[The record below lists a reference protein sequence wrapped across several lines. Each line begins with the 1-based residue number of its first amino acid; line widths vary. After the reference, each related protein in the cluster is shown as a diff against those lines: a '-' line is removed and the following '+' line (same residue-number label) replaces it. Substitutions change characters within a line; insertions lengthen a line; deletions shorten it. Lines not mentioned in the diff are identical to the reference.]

1 MIVQKKYFCF
11 HDIAKGICS
20 MYNISRCQAALA
32 SGCLKEHGAETPKGE
47 YMMRPNFYC
56 TLQALSGLNNLVTL
70 VEDEPEVEL
79 IVELIDVPCW
89 LLYTADASQ
98 RSLRAYMRGE
108 IHSLDEEV
116 SIGMGSV
123 VQDRVTGE
131 RTVEET
137 RINGLEIL
145 FDLCRRLHVYLRQEN
160 LLQIWNDRD
169 PQEAG
174 ILLSGEGETLDYR
187 LVEGAQ
193 RPELLCQTLLGGTQ
207 MMRPYMEDFW
217 ARSMPEMVSLEDRIE
232 AAEAGDEHCIR
243 ALAEAYFN
251 GDEEVDVDP
260 EKCVYW
266 YEKLAETGDSVA
278 QFNMG
283 LFCAKGFGRARDMS
297 AALRWMERA
306 AESGD
311 EDAPEQI
318 ETYRL
323 MQEAESGVA
332 AGDAQAQADMARGL
346 MKLGGVNLPDRE
358 NDYAEC
364 IALAEKSAAQNNGDG
379 LWLMALAYEHG
390 RGVRKN
396 LKKAAEYYQRG
407 TDVGH
412 APCMSS
418 LGSMCLNGIGVEK
431 NVEKGIELT
440 QKSAMLGDGIGMYN
454 LGRCYQFGTGVEESL
469 EKAVEWYEKSLEVR
483 PDPELEMK
491 LVGFRHL
498 LEIQSEM
505 PEAPDDNEMTD
516 DLLAA
521 LKQTMHDFQ
530 TQDAVLVKY
539 NGEDGDVEIP
549 FGLQEIG
556 ARAFALCD
564 HLTSVAVTP
573 PIRRIGDKAFIGC
586 HALESV
592 TLPESLQ
599 EIASYGFANC
609 DKVTDFDLPAGLT
622 DIGEYAFV
630 NCYGLTSIVIP
641 EGVQEISNGA
651 FMDCRSLERVVLPEG
666 LTRIGSEAFSGCVAL
681 REMNIPASL
690 TSVGHKAFAGC
701 EQLENAPEVTE
712 EKTESDRDDLN
723 DFLASLFGGADD
735 EDASD
740 EDEADDV
747 AAECDDDEDAEED
760 EADSGERVNFSEI
773 RDARKSIPHTLSM
786 LEFMNKDS
794 DTPVGLERGN
804 TNSVVEG
811 AEYDKEKRLLTVIAG
826 VVGIGKAAVPAAESL
841 RPGQNVQIVPEEN
854 EIAVHASG
862 MSLGMLST
870 SFSRSLSILLKAG
883 EAEVLEARVTR
894 VRTRA
899 ERGPRTRVPVLVVK
913 ATVRFSEPKPPRY
926 VPRKTGCTLCILG
939 GDQAKMWAQKLRV
952 LHIDLPLETA
962 KLVFELYNRMH
973 SEYETDPAEQPD
985 YAGLDN
991 LDREIMAARRKMQA
1005 EMKPGLDY
1013 SPQTGDEDDAFDFGG
1028 YITRMIA
1035 REPKRYGVLATLD
1048 LEYVMDPAAVLSP
1061 YADDEATFCWW
1072 DLTRI
1077 SEEDFE
1083 AACDDYNHWYDV
1095 CELYGP
1101 GKLPFDLQDED
1112 VVSIFGFDR
1121 FVAFADLSYGC

>member
-1 MIVQKKYFCF
+1 
-11 HDIAKGICS
+11 
-20 MYNISRCQAALA
+20 
-32 SGCLKEHGAETPKGE
+32 
-47 YMMRPNFYC
+47 MMRPNFYC
-56 TLQALSGLNNLVTL
+56 SLQALSGLNNLVTL
-70 VEDEPEVEL
+70 TEDEPDIGFTVEV
-79 IVELIDVPCW
+79 IDAPFW
-89 LLYTADASQ
+89 LAYAADARQ
-98 RSLRAYMRGE
+98 RSLHAYMRGE

-123 VQDRVTGE
+123 IQDRVTGE

-137 RINGLEIL
+137 RLNGLEIL
-145 FDLCRRLHVYLRQEN
+145 FDLCRRLHVYARQQN
-160 LLQIWNDRD
+160 LLQMWNDTD
-169 PQEAG
+169 PEEAG
-174 ILLSGEGETLDYR
+174 ILLSGDGEKLDYS
-187 LVEGAQ
+187 LVEGVQ
-193 RPELLCQTLLGGTQ
+193 RPELLCQTLLGGTR

-217 ARSMPEMVSLEDRIE
+217 ARSMPEMISLEDRIE

-297 AALRWMERA
+297 EALRWMERA

-323 MQEAESGVA
+323 MRKAEPGVA

-358 NDYAEC
+358 NDYSEC
-364 IALAEKSAAQNNGDG
+364 VELAEKSAAQNNGDG

-396 LKKAAEYYQRG
+396 IKKAAEYYQRG
-407 TDVGH
+407 ADVGH

-498 LEIQSEM
+498 LEIQSDM
-505 PEAPDDNEMTD
+505 PENPDDTEMTD
-516 DLLAA
+516 ELLAA

-530 TQDAVLVKY
+530 TEGAVLVKY
-539 NGEDGDVEIP
+539 NGQDGDVEIP
-549 FGLQEIG
+549 FGLQEVG

-573 PIRRIGDKAFIGC
+573 PIQRIGDKAFIGC
-586 HALESV
+586 HALDSV
-592 TLPESLQ
+592 TLPESLR

-622 DIGEYAFV
+622 RIGEYAFV

-641 EGVQEISNGA
+641 AGVKEISNGA
-651 FMDCRSLERVVLPEG
+651 FMDCRSLERIVLPEG

-681 REMNIPASL
+681 REMNIPSSL
-690 TSVGHKAFAGC
+690 TSIGHKAFEGC

-712 EKTESDRDDLN
+712 EKTESDRDALN
-723 DFLASLFGGADD
+723 EFMASLFGMAADGD
-735 EDASD
+735 TAD
-740 EDEADDV
+740 DDV
-747 AAECDDDEDAEED
+747 ADYADADDDAEED
-760 EADSGERVNFSEI
+760 EEAPADSANYREV
-773 RDARKSIPHTLSM
+773 RDARRSIPHTLSM

-794 DTPVGLERGN
+794 DTPVGQERGN

-811 AEYDKEKRLLTVIAG
+811 ATYDKERRQLTIIAG
-826 VVGIGKAAVPAAESL
+826 VVGISKAAVPAAEGL
-841 RPGQNVQIVPEEN
+841 RPGQTVQIVPEEN
-854 EIAVHASG
+854 EVAVHASG

-870 SFSRSLSILLKAG
+870 SFARSLNILLKAG
-883 EAEVLEARVTR
+883 EAEVLEAKVTR

-913 ATVRFSEPKPPRY
+913 AIVRFSEPKQPRY
-926 VPRKTGCTLCILG
+926 VPRKTGCTLCVLG
-939 GDQAKMWAQKLRV
+939 GDQAKLWAQKLRV
-952 LHIDLPLETA
+952 MHIDLPLETA
-962 KLVFELYNRMH
+962 KLVFELYNRLH
-973 SEYETDPAEQPD
+973 SEYETDPAEQPN

-1005 EMKPGLDY
+1005 ERKPGLDY
-1013 SPQTGDEDDAFDFGG
+1013 SPQNDSEDDLYDFGS
-1028 YITRMIA
+1028 YITQMIA
-1035 REPKRYGVLATLD
+1035 REPKRYGALAMLE
-1048 LEYVMDPAAVLSP
+1048 LEYAMDPVNVLSP

-1083 AACDDYNHWYDV
+1083 AACDSYNHWYDV